1 MSYASDESPR
11 YAQIEAV
18 LAAEI
23 ISGELA
29 RGAQLPPE
37 DRLTDRFGASRTTV
51 RKAIENLV
59 ARGLV
64 EIRRGKGT
72 FVSEPKITQ
81 ELTEL
86 RGFAEDMVLLG
97 RRPTARLLAKEVV
110 TASKDVA
117 ANLDLPQGAQVWRIE
132 RVRLG
137 DGVPMS
143 FDETHLPLDIGGK
156 VVANDL
162 EAEPIFDLLERKYG
176 FPLVEARYQLESMTA
191 TAPVAAALNIE
202 IGSPIFLIER
212 TCYVEH
218 GRPIDYEKLYYRGDL
233 IRFSTRLS
241 RRARG

>member
-1 MSYASDESPR
+1 MSSVTEDVPR
-11 YAQIEAV
+11 YAQVEAV

-23 ISGELA
+23 TAGELA
-29 RGAQLPPE
+29 CGAQLPPE
-37 DRLTDRFGASRTTV
+37 DRLTDRFGVSRTTV

-59 ARGLV
+59 ARGMV

-97 RRPTARLLAKEVV
+97 RHPTARLVSKQVVAASKEV
-110 TASKDVA
+110 AE
-117 ANLDLPQGAQVWRIE
+117 NLELSQGAQVWRIE

-143 FDETHLPLDIGGK
+143 FDETYLPLDIGEK

-162 EAEPIFDLLERKYG
+162 EAEPIFALLEGKYG
-176 FPLVEARYQLESMTA
+176 LPLVEARYQLEA
-191 TAPVAAALNIE
+191 VIANAHVAAALAVE
-202 IGSPIFLIER
+202 VGSPIFLIER
-212 TCYVEH
+212 TSYVERN
-218 GRPIDYEKLYYRGDL
+218 RPVDYEKLYYRGDL

-241 RRARG
+241 RRARS

>member
-1 MSYASDESPR
+1 MSFKSEEFPR
-11 YAQIEAV
+11 YAQVEAI

-23 ISGELA
+23 AAGELA
-29 RGAQLPPE
+29 CGAQLPPE
-37 DRLTDRFGASRTTV
+37 DRLTERFGVSRTTV
-51 RKAIENLV
+51 RKAIENLI

-86 RGFAEDMVLLG
+86 RGFAEDMVLIG
-97 RRPTARLLAKEVV
+97 RHPTARLLSKEIV

-117 ANLDLPQGAQVWRIE
+117 ANLELPQGAQVWRIE

-143 FDETHLPLDIGGK
+143 FDETYLPLDIGDK
-156 VVANDL
+156 IVANDL
-162 EAEPIFDLLERKYG
+162 EAEPIFDLLEGKYG
-176 FPLVEARYQLESMTA
+176 LPLVEARYQLEAVTA
-191 TAPVAAALNIE
+191 SAHVAAALNVDV
-202 IGSPIFLIER
+202 GSAIFLIER
-212 TCYVEH
+212 TCYVELN
-218 GRPIDYEKLYYRGDL
+218 RPVDYEKLFYRGDL

-241 RRARG
+241 RRSRV